1 MRAIAGL
8 MTLAGAVTTTTA
20 AASRTAPTTAARA
33 APRRWGSPRTPAA
46 RSASTSGT

>member
-20 AASRTAPTTAARA
+20 AAQAMSPARYIEAAGA
-33 APRRWGSPRTPAA
+33 ADVVAPRSRARMGSTGR
-46 RSASTSGT
+46 